1 MLFYSA
7 SNIFLKEEGR
17 FKMNLYADFR
27 KCSMGEGDEI
37 LERGCILMDFFGE
50 IYYQYDLSTLHEI
63 PG

>member
-1 MLFYSA
+1 
-7 SNIFLKEEGR
+7 
-17 FKMNLYADFR
+17 
-27 KCSMGEGDEI
+27 MGEGDEI